1 MMTADLKT
9 TGMCVALFVAAVSGC
24 QPMRQNGA
32 DDTVVTQAARDTVRG
47 TISVVGSEPLTSLV
61 LSPVTG
67 AAPMALVGAHQ
78 VTLRG
83 LSGLEVMVAGRRT
96 ANMSAAIP
104 RPGGGA
110 EFEVDSFVVRAVDG
124 VAATDGIV
132 ASEGGRFYL
141 VTANGSRLRA
151 DFLPVALRQKIGA
164 RVFVAGALDQT
175 PASYGV
181 IVARP

>member
-1 MMTADLKT
+1 MMTADLRT
-9 TGMCVALFVAAVSGC
+9 TWMCVGLFVAVVSGC

-96 ANMSAAIP
+96 GNMSAAIP
-104 RPGGGA
+104 RAGGGA

>member
-1 MMTADLKT
+1 MMTADVRT
-9 TGMCVALFVAAVSGC
+9 TWMCVGLFVAVGSGC

-47 TISVVGSEPLTSLV
+47 TISVVGSEPLTALV

-141 VTANGSRLRA
+141 VTAGGSRLRA